1 MGSAVYKK
9 MHIKSSSKD
18 LEIQLML
25 DSEAG
30 VLAGA
35 WTALDGYLSVVD
47 GCLSVAV
54 NGYAAVDG
62 GRN

>member
-9 MHIKSSSKD
+9 MHIKCSSKD

-30 VLAGA
+30 VLADA
-35 WTALDGYLSVVD
+35 WIAEDGF
-47 GCLSVAV
+47 
-54 NGYAAVDG
+54 
-62 GRN
+62 GRLLVCC